1 MVTSLLNSKKSQAAL
16 LDLNKLLEAEAFSI
30 NQSIDHVDTLKVSLE
45 QGDPEDQFSL
55 RQGWVAMIYKDLRLR
70 DRLFFSQIAIITG
83 YSTQMWRKLMKAK
96 YNVRDKSDNKLY
108 HVSDKFIQTVTNNLL
123 KHGYVVDSDTLVSLH
138 RQTGAMARMFWK
150 AGKCVEVM
158 LQNVA
163 DGPDV
168 DEEIRLVVNLKQN
181 HLNRLTGSEKNWKSW
196 SDLDLQRW
204 VLWGTS
210 KEVIPEMKSKFNDVD
225 DSIKVAVSDDN
236 LISISVNQLPDSP
249 LKLELTIDRDLE
261 GNLVVKTKS
270 K

>member
-1 MVTSLLNSKKSQAAL
+1 
-16 LDLNKLLEAEAFSI
+16 
-30 NQSIDHVDTLKVSLE
+30 
-45 QGDPEDQFSL
+45 
-55 RQGWVAMIYKDLRLR
+55 MIYKDLRLR
-70 DRLFFSQIAIITG
+70 DGLFFANIAKITG
-83 YSTQMWRKLMKAK
+83 YSTQMWRKLMKAQ

-150 AGKCVEVM
+150 EGKCVEVM

-168 DEEIRLVVNLKQN
+168 DEEIRLVLNVKQN
-181 HLNRLTGSEKNWKSW
+181 HLKRIAGSEQNWQSW

-210 KEVIPEMKSKFNDVD
+210 KEVIPEMEAKFNDVD
-225 DSIKVAVSDDN
+225 DSIKVSITDDN
-236 LISISVNQLPDSP
+236 LISISVNQLPDDP
-249 LKLELTIDRDLE
+249 LKLELTIERNLE